1 MTTKRPLLWLLTA
14 WVLFLVGIALY
25 GSWTQPQAQ
34 GLLNLYQTNLTL
46 QALAWQPNTPEQ
58 KALQEQLFGTS
69 PLQDAAR
76 QYQTVIHS
84 IEQSQTT
91 LARHVKSASANP
103 ESELPPPTPEQP
115 SGKVLDNQPLETLDT
130 LQLRLGILEASL
142 QHPEQAQS
150 AWDAIA
156 QAPFTSPRHRQ
167 TQQTATVLTGLWR
180 QPPQIEPSTEAVLT
194 TQLNGWFQLQALER
208 LYTLQ
213 KRTAELPAIQQGFQA
228 LAINAIARLGLV
240 VAIPSLGSLLGLGVL
255 ITWGIRRLLKRSKA
269 IASPDPEAS
278 PTPAVSERLGADI
291 PWPIETVWF
300 TMLLWFMGYFLVSL
314 VIPLGL
320 QIFGISLDSPQARTQ
335 TLVALCNY
343 SGLIAAGLG
352 IIYAMTRSFA
362 RSPWQLLP
370 IHIRSGWVGPAI
382 GGYLAALPLVL
393 LVSVLNQKLLQDQGG
408 GNPLLEIII
417 QSQDWLTATLLW
429 GMVAVLAPLFEET
442 VFRGFLLTSLNRYLP
457 TAGAIGI
464 SAVLFALAH
473 LNAAD
478 LLPLTVL
485 GVVLGTIYHQSRN
498 LLSSILLHS
507 LWNTASFVG
516 LLILSGGQ

>member
-1 MTTKRPLLWLLTA
+1 
-14 WVLFLVGIALY
+14 VSIALY

-58 KALQEQLFGTS
+58 QTLREQLFGTS
-69 PLQDAAR
+69 PVQDAAR

-84 IEQSQTT
+84 IEQSQSA
-91 LARHVKSASANP
+91 LAPRVKPAAPQPGAKTSPAATDRSP
-103 ESELPPPTPEQP
+103 EP
-115 SGKVLDNQPLETLDT
+115 VLNNQQLETLDT
-130 LQLRLGILEASL
+130 LHLRLGILEASL
-142 QHPEQAQS
+142 QHPEPAQT

-167 TQQTATVLTGLWR
+167 IQQTATVLTGLWQ
-180 QPPQIEPSTEAVLT
+180 QPPRIDPAAETLLKS
-194 TQLNGWFQLQALER
+194 QLRGWFQLQSLQQ

-213 KRTAELPAIQQGFQA
+213 QRTADLPQLQQGFQA

-240 VAIPSLGSLLGLGVL
+240 VAIPSLGSLIGLGVL
-255 ITWGIRRLLKRSKA
+255 IVWGLRQWFARTKA
-269 IASPDPEAS
+269 ADPVAPETSADLDNL
-278 PTPAVSERLGADI
+278 PERLGSNI

-320 QIFGISLDSPQARTQ
+320 QIVGISLDSPQARTQ

-370 IHIRSGWVGPAI
+370 IQFRSGWVGWAI

-408 GNPLLEIII
+408 GNPLLEIIV

-429 GMVAVLAPLFEET
+429 AMVAVLAPLFEET

-457 TAGAIGI
+457 TAGAIGL
-464 SAVLFALAH
+464 SAILFALAH

-485 GVVLGTIYHQSRN
+485 GVVLGTLYHQSRN

-516 LLILSGGQ
+516 LIILSGGQ